1 MGHIASK
8 CMSERVHLVSE
19 EDQLLKEFQVE
30 PLRIL
35 KKPVTFAKPVVHQD
49 PYDILEDLWSTPAHV
64 TYRQLFQDPE
74 YKAQVM
80 KIFEEEIELVQA
92 LTSKQ

>member
-8 CMSERVHLVSE
+8 CMSERVHLVNK
-19 EDQLLKEFQVE
+19 EDQPLKKFQVE
-30 PLRIL
+30 LLRIL

-64 TYRQLFQDPE
+64 IYDQLFQNSE
-74 YKAQVM
+74 YKVQVM
-80 KIFEEEIELVQA
+80 KTFKEEIKPV
-92 LTSKQ
+92 